1 MMIGITMTGFDIGYH
16 ENGCECCVEPIELGI
31 KSWLD
36 IHVHMPND
44 DRDLMVRLYHNW
56 VLPDTAYIVFGQIYR
71 ILGLY
76 PPDPLF
82 MLLSWADEDDKSQA

>member
-1 MMIGITMTGFDIGYH
+1 MAEFDIAHDGI
-16 ENGCECCVEPIELGI
+16 ECSCCAEPIELGM

-36 IHVHMPND
+36 IRAHIPHG
-44 DRDLMVRLYHNW
+44 DRDLLVRLYHNW
-56 VLPDTAYIVFGQIYR
+56 ILPDTAYMVFGQIYR

-82 MLLSWADEDDKSQA
+82 MLLQYIDEDAKSQA

>member
-1 MMIGITMTGFDIGYH
+1 MTEFDIAH
-16 ENGCECCVEPIELGI
+16 DSIECSCCAEPIRIGI

-36 IHVHMPND
+36 IRVDIPHD
-44 DRDLMVRLYHNW
+44 DEDLLVRLYHNW
-56 VLPDTAYIVFGQIYR
+56 ILPDTAYIVFGQIYR

-82 MLLSWADEDDKSQA
+82 MLLQWGKDED